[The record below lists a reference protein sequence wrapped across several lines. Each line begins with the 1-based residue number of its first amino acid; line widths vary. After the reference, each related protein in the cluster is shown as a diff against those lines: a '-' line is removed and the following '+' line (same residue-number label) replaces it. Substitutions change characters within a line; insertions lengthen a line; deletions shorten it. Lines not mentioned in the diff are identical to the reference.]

1 MHRAVYAY
9 WQLYL
14 GFGFVLG
21 RVWGGVLRVWKVTVT
36 DHSIPRSDNRGMGMR
51 QNEEVPRKSSL
62 EWMRED
68 VRLAHL
74 GENSRG
80 RGDGGG

>member
-1 MHRAVYAY
+1 
-9 WQLYL
+9 
-14 GFGFVLG
+14 
-21 RVWGGVLRVWKVTVT
+21 
-36 DHSIPRSDNRGMGMR
+36 MR

-68 VRLAHL
+68 VRVAHL

-80 RGDGGG
+80 GEAMGQDRDGDRIRDSAQMVGETWEVGT